1 MQCTAV
7 DRSASITESKNE
19 LNCKTRHKLIHKYQD
34 LDFYFLLQRATLI
47 QTQTSKFCHF
57 LINMYAGSISTIQI
71 LKTYGFLKYIANI
84 SGLTALAR
92 YRSEA
97 LFSVT
102 RRSRSD
108 ESHLLTY

>member
-71 LKTYGFLKYIANI
+71 LKIYGILKYIANI
-84 SGLTALAR
+84 SGLTAFAQHSLGSCFR
-92 YRSEA
+92 EGCDLY
-97 LFSVT
+97 
-102 RRSRSD
+102 
-108 ESHLLTY
+108 